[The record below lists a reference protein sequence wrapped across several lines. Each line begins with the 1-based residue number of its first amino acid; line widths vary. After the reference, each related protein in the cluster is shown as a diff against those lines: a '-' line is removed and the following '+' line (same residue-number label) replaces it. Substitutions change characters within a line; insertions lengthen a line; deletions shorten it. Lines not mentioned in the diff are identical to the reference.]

1 MRLSSLTRVFL
12 IVLVGFTGACGLAS
26 SPPTPT
32 MEPPTAT
39 ITSTATPSPSPTPTF
54 TPTLPPS
61 ATPSPLPTDTPTPEN
76 TSTPSTTP
84 TDEPATI
91 VADGSV
97 NCRYGPDK
105 DYLYAWGMTEGDT
118 AQLMGRNYG
127 KTWLWVIP
135 HDTTWQCWVAASA
148 VTPSIDIEEVPVVYP
163 SLFINPEV
171 PDPKGVQSVRN
182 GNKVTIS
189 WNAAP
194 PSVGLGYLI
203 EARICTSGGYLW
215 DEVMSTTAT
224 SLTINDY
231 TSCSGDSYGQVRVF
245 NKLGYSTFD
254 KISWP

>member
-1 MRLSSLTRVFL
+1 MSLSSLTRAFL
-12 IVLVGFTGACGLAS
+12 IILVGFTSACGTAS

-32 MEPPTAT
+32 IEPPTAT
-39 ITSTATPSPSPTPTF
+39 ITSTATPSPSPTSTY

-105 DYLYAWGMTEGDT
+105 DYLYAWGLTEGDT
-118 AQLMGRNYG
+118 AQIMGRNYG
-127 KTWLWVIP
+127 KTWLWVTP
-135 HDTTWQCWVAASA
+135 HDTNWRCWVAASA
-148 VTPSIDIEEVPVVYP
+148 VTPSIDLEEIPVVYP
-163 SLFINPEV
+163 QLFTHSDV
-171 PDPKGVQSVRN
+171 PAPAGVNSVRN
-182 GNKVTIS
+182 GNKITVS

-194 PSVGLGYLI
+194 PSVDLGYLI

-215 DEVMSTTAT
+215 DEVFSTAAT
-224 SLTINDY
+224 SMTFDDY
-231 TSCSGDSYGQVRVF
+231 TSCAGDSYGQVRVF
-245 NKLGYSTFD
+245 NKLGYSTALS
-254 KISWP
+254 ISWP